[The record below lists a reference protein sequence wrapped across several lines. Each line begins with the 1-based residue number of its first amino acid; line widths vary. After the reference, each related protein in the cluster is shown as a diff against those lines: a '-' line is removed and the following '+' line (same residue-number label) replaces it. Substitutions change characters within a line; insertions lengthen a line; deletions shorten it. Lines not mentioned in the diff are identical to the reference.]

1 MVKIRYVTK
10 RKGSGHFQY
19 VRNVKDK
26 HRHLFG
32 GKKQVWRSLETDVE
46 AIAIVRASRVSEWYE
61 RIVRQ
66 GGGEEFRVS
75 GEDGTSNQSS
85 DYYKGLLPS
94 AIDNQ
99 EWAEYLTHRMTRTEL
114 TSMVAER
121 RKEFKSRDEF
131 RRALDDDLDR
141 FTDRQVHAQNLL
153 KVGADGISE
162 QMLRAEIIGM
172 KALIERTHMM
182 RAVLDGKPTDRLDIE
197 LYDPIKATH
206 AAQQIGIVAADYLEN
221 YTETENRRTL
231 SQKKARL
238 GVRWSCFPAQFS
250 GLAKAYPGY

>member
-1 MVKIRYVTK
+1 
-10 RKGSGHFQY
+10 
-19 VRNVKDK
+19 
-26 HRHLFG
+26 
-32 GKKQVWRSLETDVE
+32 
-46 AIAIVRASRVSEWYE
+46 
-61 RIVRQ
+61 
-66 GGGEEFRVS
+66 
-75 GEDGTSNQSS
+75 
-85 DYYKGLLPS
+85 
-94 AIDNQ
+94 
-99 EWAEYLTHRMTRTEL
+99 
-114 TSMVAER
+114 
-121 RKEFKSRDEF
+121 
-131 RRALDDDLDR
+131 
-141 FTDRQVHAQNLL
+141 
-153 KVGADGISE
+153 
-162 QMLRAEIIGM
+162 M